1 MEIQIQSL
9 IFLYVVI
16 LFSAVIHEYFH
27 AWTADMLGDRTAR
40 MAGRLTINP
49 IAHMDLW
56 GTVMLPL
63 LMMSFFK
70 IFIGYAKPVPFNPYN
85 IKNKHGTLLVGLAG
99 PTANMLIA
107 IIFGIVLRLFFSAS
121 PFGSL
126 IALIVYINIFL
137 ALFNLIPIPP
147 LDGSKL
153 ITEILPYRWRM
164 MWQDSF
170 VGIFVAVMIAFW
182 ILPKIASFFYLLIT
196 GQSF

>member
-1 MEIQIQSL
+1 MELQSL
-9 IFLYVVI
+9 IFLYAVI

-27 AWTADMLGDRTAR
+27 AWTADALGDPTAR

-49 IAHMDLW
+49 LKHMDLW
-56 GTVMLPL
+56 GTVLLPL

-85 IKNKHGTLLVGLAG
+85 IRNKRGTFLVGIAG

-107 IIFGIVLRLFFSAS
+107 VILGIVLRLFLTAS
-121 PFGSL
+121 PFGPL

-153 ITEILPYRWRM
+153 IMEILPYRWRA

-170 VGIFVAVMIAFW
+170 FGVFVAIMIAFW
-182 ILPKIASFFYLLIT
+182 ILPKISSFFYLLIT
-196 GQSF
+196 GQQFF

>member
-1 MEIQIQSL
+1 MEVKSL
-9 IFLYVVI
+9 IFLYAVI

-27 AWTADMLGDRTAR
+27 AWTADTLGDPTAR

-49 IAHMDLW
+49 IKHMDLW

-85 IKNKHGTLLVGLAG
+85 IKHKRGTLLVGIAG
-99 PTANMLIA
+99 PAANMLIA
-107 IIFGIVLRLFFSAS
+107 IIFGFVLRLFFAAS
-121 PFGSL
+121 PFGPL
-126 IALIVYINIFL
+126 FALIVYINIFL

-153 ITEILPYRWRM
+153 FTEILPYRWRM
-164 MWQDSF
+164 IWQDSF
-170 VGIFVAVMIAFW
+170 VGILVAIMIAFW
-182 ILPKIASFFYLLIT
+182 ILPKIVSFLFLFIT
-196 GQSF
+196 GQQF

>member
-1 MEIQIQSL
+1 MEIQSL
-9 IFLYVVI
+9 IFLYAVI

-27 AWTADMLGDRTAR
+27 AWTADTLGDPTAR

-49 IAHMDLW
+49 IKHMDLW

-85 IKNKHGTLLVGLAG
+85 IKHKRGTLLVGIAG
-99 PTANMLIA
+99 PAANMLIA
-107 IIFGIVLRLFFSAS
+107 IIFGFVLRLFFAAS
-121 PFGSL
+121 PFGPL
-126 IALIVYINIFL
+126 FALIVYINIFL

-153 ITEILPYRWRM
+153 FTEILPYRWRM
-164 MWQDSF
+164 IWQDSF
-170 VGIFVAVMIAFW
+170 VGILVAIMIAFW
-182 ILPKIASFFYLLIT
+182 ILPKIVSFLFLFIT
-196 GQSF
+196 GQQF